1 VWAAYRSHPE
11 TFFGRILPI
20 SKNIEDPVDFYE
32 FLFNSY
38 KETPREKLLEFM
50 NGAPDIEDLK
60 KLPDDELRFVYA
72 ELLTHGATLRR
83 KS

>member
-1 VWAAYRSHPE
+1 MRRTLRVHITGVKCIPQ
-11 TFFGRILPI
+11 F

-72 ELLTHGATLRR
+72 ELLTHGATRRR